1 MDWNGPNEIS
11 NFFCL
16 CYECVCV
23 LMRAQNHFA
32 DIYLYNSNNLLIPI
46 TEHSVWHEITNGV
59 NHCSRAHTNVW
70 ENHNTFTANIL
81 TEFIVYYCCLVDNHL
96 WFISE
101 DNHRTQSVDFLLQT
115 KHDSIEAAVFL
126 CNYADW
132 VETAEPLKWY
142 RWRQKKN

>member
-1 MDWNGPNEIS
+1 MVRTKSAIFS
-11 NFFCL
+11 
-16 CYECVCV
+16 VCV
-23 LMRAQNHFA
+23 MNAFVCWCAHRITSPIYTYIIAIIFWFQLQNIRY
-32 DIYLYNSNNLLIPI
+32 DMKSQ
-46 TEHSVWHEITNGV
+46 TGV

-115 KHDSIEAAVFL
+115 KHDSIEAALFL